1 MTKQERLDIV
11 RKEVQSPIN
20 IDAYN
25 NDTSIRD
32 NTNCMAYAIGATFP
46 ELSMYRLGA
55 ISDSKSLDEP
65 YYSTQELIK
74 LLYKDLDVLGLKYEK
89 VFNDESI
96 KKIESNQY
104 IIKLYALV
112 FADGRIGD
120 FHFIRYDN
128 NGKWTEKRSRQYA
141 GEMYDCHRYDKD
153 WMYHHLITLKI
164 TRKG

>member
-1 MTKQERLDIV
+1 MTKQERLNIV

-65 YYSTQELIK
+65 YLFDSRA
-74 LLYKDLDVLGLKYEK
+74 YKAFV
-89 VFNDESI
+89 
-96 KKIESNQY
+96 
-104 IIKLYALV
+104 
-112 FADGRIGD
+112 
-120 FHFIRYDN
+120 
-128 NGKWTEKRSRQYA
+128 
-141 GEMYDCHRYDKD
+141 
-153 WMYHHLITLKI
+153 
-164 TRKG
+164 

>member
-1 MTKQERLDIV
+1 MTKKERLDII
-11 RKEVQSPIN
+11 KKQVQSPIN

-46 ELSMYRLGA
+46 YLQMYRLGA

-65 YYSTQELIK
+65 YHSTQELVD

-89 VFNDESI
+89 IFDDEAI
-96 KKIESNQY
+96 KKIDSNQY

-128 NGKWTEKRSRQYA
+128 GKWTEKRKRQQII
-141 GEMYDCHRYDKD
+141 EMYDCHRYDRD
-153 WMYHHLITLKI
+153 WMYHHLLTLKI

>member
-20 IDAYN
+20 INAYN
-25 NDTSIRD
+25 NDTRIRD
-32 NTNCMAYAIGATFP
+32 NTNAMAYAIGATFP
-46 ELSMYRLGA
+46 YLPMYRLGA

-65 YYSTQELIK
+65 YYSTQELVN

-89 VFNDESI
+89 IFDDEAI
-96 KKIESNQY
+96 KKIDSNQY

-112 FADGRIGD
+112 FADGQIGD
-120 FHFIRYDN
+120 FYFIRYD
-128 NGKWTEKRSRQYA
+128 NGKWTEKRKRQRVI
-141 GEMYDCHRYDKD
+141 EMYDCHRYDRD
-153 WMYHHLITLKI
+153 WMYQHLITLKI